1 MWLGVGFS
9 RSGVALLPEHG
20 WGCVVAATAGARSVS
35 IPSDRSGYWS
45 GYILMTSAGGALAN
59 AVGALGNAGGAL
71 AGRGEVDDAAML
83 IWKGRAPRKGSGK
96 AMMIWK
102 NRALLLAGV
111 VL

>member
-1 MWLGVGFS
+1 
-9 RSGVALLPEHG
+9 
-20 WGCVVAATAGARSVS
+20 
-35 IPSDRSGYWS
+35 
-45 GYILMTSAGGALAN
+45 MTSAGGALAN

-102 NRALLLAGV
+102 CRALLLAGV